1 MKEQT
6 KPCWHKQTLFAA
18 VATLVFMFAT
28 NSLAVAQD
36 PNFKAGDRVE
46 ANMSNY
52 STSTDW
58 RKATIVEVMMWQGK
72 ISGIYVK
79 TDDGRQVT
87 LGEKDVR
94 PLKEDGKKVEG
105 NDQTKPA
112 RTAQD
117 GECGVGTRVQGE
129 FGAGAIGTIKEI
141 GTEAPHVG
149 WYLITFDWSPS
160 GEWYYPKIVEIKI
173 VGTNTRC
180 GLGGVKTPE
189 PGPCPMNQPPGKVTN
204 TAKASAQLFKRV
216 IYEWH
221 AAKINP
227 ASISAPQQVGLT
239 FLKFEMGAPYKNTLT
254 SSRFGD
260 KRLHDGAPV
269 NVMIYPIK
277 TTELQCNLHGTSVTR
292 SVSERAGDCF
302 KSRSGEWVCPLRTT
316 KFVSRD

>member
-1 MKEQT
+1 MKKQT
-6 KPCWHKQTLFAA
+6 KSCWPKQMIFAA
-18 VATLVFMFAT
+18 VATLVCMFAT

-58 RKATIVEVMMWQGK
+58 RKATIVEVMMWQGN

-79 TDDGRQVT
+79 TDDGRQIT
-87 LGEKDVR
+87 LRKQDVR
-94 PLKEDGKKVEG
+94 QLKEAGK
-105 NDQTKPA
+105 NQTKPA
-112 RTAQD
+112 NNNNVISQ
-117 GECGVGTRVQGE
+117 
-129 FGAGAIGTIKEI
+129 
-141 GTEAPHVG
+141 
-149 WYLITFDWSPS
+149 PS
-160 GEWYYPKIVEIKI
+160 G
-173 VGTNTRC
+173 NTA
-180 GLGGVKTPE
+180 GQTPE
-189 PGPCPMNQPPGKVTN
+189 PGGCPMNQPPGKVTN

-269 NVMIYPIK
+269 GAMIYPIK
-277 TTELQCNLHGTSVTR
+277 TRELQCDLHGTSVTR

>member
-1 MKEQT
+1 MI
-6 KPCWHKQTLFAA
+6 LAA
-18 VATLVFMFAT
+18 VATLVFMFAAS
-28 NSLAVAQD
+28 SLAVAQA

-46 ANMSNY
+46 ADMSN
-52 STSTDW
+52 SSQTRDW
-58 RKATIVEVMMWQGK
+58 RKATIVEVMMWQGR

-94 PLKEDGKKVEG
+94 PLKEVGKRVEA

-112 RTAQD
+112 LTAQNGD
-117 GECGVGTRVQGE
+117 CGVGTLVQGE

-141 GTEAPHVG
+141 GTEPPHVG
-149 WYLITFDWSPS
+149 WYRITFDWSPT
-160 GEWYYPKIVEIKI
+160 GEWYYPKITEIKI
-173 VGTNTRC
+173 VGTKTRC

-204 TAKASAQLFKRV
+204 TAPASAQLFKRV
-216 IYEWH
+216 IYEWA

-239 FLKFEMGAPYKNTLT
+239 FLKFEMGKAYKNTLT

-260 KRLHDGAPV
+260 KRLHTGAPV
-269 NVMIYPIK
+269 GAMIYPLK
-277 TTELQCNLHGTSVTR
+277 TTELQCDLHGSSVTR
-292 SVSERAGDCF
+292 SVSEREGACF
-302 KSRSGEWVCPLRTT
+302 KSRSGEWVCPLMTT
-316 KFVSRD
+316 KFVSRE

>member
-1 MKEQT
+1 MKKQT
-6 KPCWHKQTLFAA
+6 KSFWQKEIFGT
-18 VATLVFMFAT
+18 VATLVFMFAA

-52 STSTDW
+52 SANADW
-58 RKATIVEVMMWQGK
+58 RKATIIEVMMWQGS

-79 TDDGRQVT
+79 TDDGRQIT
-87 LGEKDVR
+87 LGKKDVR
-94 PLKEDGKKVEG
+94 QLKEEIGKKAEG
-105 NDQTKPA
+105 NDQPKPA
-112 RTAQD
+112 NNNNVISQ
-117 GECGVGTRVQGE
+117 
-129 FGAGAIGTIKEI
+129 
-141 GTEAPHVG
+141 
-149 WYLITFDWSPS
+149 PS
-160 GEWYYPKIVEIKI
+160 GNIA
-173 VGTNTRC
+173 GQ
-180 GLGGVKTPE
+180 TPE
-189 PGPCPMNQPPGKVTN
+189 PGGCPMNQPPGQSTN

-269 NVMIYPIK
+269 GAMIYPVK
-277 TTELQCNLHGTSVTR
+277 TRELQCDLHGTSVTR

-316 KFVSRD
+316 KLVSRD